1 MEPSWT
7 EDDSDSEQLNTSEYD
22 WDSLPEYACFYC
34 GNHQTDTLVRCTH
47 EGCGR
52 WFCNSY
58 GVNRAGSHIVL
69 HLVKAR
75 HRSIMLHPE
84 NPLGEELIRC
94 FTCNSGNIFL
104 LGIVPSKI
112 ESTLIFLCRERCLSR
127 SSLNKQEWDLESWMP
142 IIEEKRLIT
151 FIVGVPS
158 ESEDIHA
165 KKITISQISNI
176 EEAFKKTPDMQLP
189 PEIESLSMRQVQLKY
204 ANAKQYR
211 YIFEPLVK
219 KEEEYDKLLKQS
231 QKQTNVTVKWERTS
245 NRRLIARFV
254 FAKEDNEIRMVA
266 GVELRLK
273 AEHRDWQA
281 IGTVIRISDFEQ
293 VILEVLRN
301 GNPPD
306 NCTYTIEFVWK
317 STTYKRMLEGLRLFS
332 NHRCDTYITEKIL
345 GTNGETRLLNVSV
358 PKDVSCPKLPELNY
372 FQSAAVKRALQSRV
386 MLIQGPPGTGKTVT
400 TATIVYNMI
409 RLNKSKILVCAPSN
423 IAVDH
428 LTEKISACGIDVVRI
443 CARSRELVSSSVEH
457 LTLHQQ
463 LKELSGPKFRRLQ
476 DLQTKREQ
484 SGELDKAE
492 EEQLTKLITE
502 AELHIIN
509 KVSVICCTCAG
520 AFDRRLRLITFK
532 RILIDE
538 ATQAT
543 EPECLLPIMKGAQQ
557 LILVGDHKQLGP
569 VVMCKKAALAG
580 YDRSLFERLVSLGNR
595 PYRLNVQYR
604 MHPVISDFPS
614 NTFYEGSLQNGIS
627 ISERVYSGLEFLWP
641 VPDKPIFFYNSIGL
655 EEISASG
662 TSYLNR
668 SEAYNVERIV
678 TSFLRFG
685 LKSSQLGII
694 TPYEG
699 QRAFITTFLQQGSS
713 LSPLH
718 YADIEISSVDSF
730 QGREKDFIILSC
742 VRSNEN
748 LGVGFLSD
756 PRRLNVALTRAKY
769 GLVICGNAKVLAKQP
784 LWSNLLNFYKELGVL
799 VEGPLSNLKP
809 CMLSLAPPQKL
820 DLQPAKPFPDAQPLS
835 FLSLGSFA
843 APENPDILA
852 DL

>member
-1 MEPSWT
+1 MDQRWAE
-7 EDDSDSEQLNTSEYD
+7 EDSDSEHQNSSEYD
-22 WDSLPEYACFYC
+22 FDSLPDFACFYC
-34 GNHQTDTLVRCTH
+34 GNHQPETLARCTH

-84 NPLGEELIRC
+84 NRLGDETIRC

-104 LGIVPSKI
+104 LGLVPSRV
-112 ESTLIFLCRERCLSR
+112 ESTLIFLCREPCLSR
-127 SSLNKQEWDLESWMP
+127 STLNKQEWDLESWMP

-151 FIVGVPS
+151 FIVGVPTDA
-158 ESEDIHA
+158 EDKRA
-165 KKITISQISNI
+165 KKIPISQISNI
-176 EEAFKKTPDMQLP
+176 EEAIRKAPETAPAEIDMTA
-189 PEIESLSMRQVQLKY
+189 MKQVQLKY

-219 KEEEYDKLLKQS
+219 KEEEYDKLLKQN
-231 QKQTNVTVKWERTS
+231 QKQTNVNVKWERTS
-245 NRRLIARFV
+245 NRRLVAKFV

-266 GVELRLK
+266 GVELKLK

-281 IGTVIRISDFEQ
+281 VGTVIAITDFEQ
-293 VILEVLRN
+293 VMLEVLRN
-301 GNPPD
+301 SNPPEG
-306 NCTYTIEFVWK
+306 CTYTIEFVWK

-332 NHRCDTYITEKIL
+332 NHRCEPYITEKIL
-345 GTNGETRLLNVSV
+345 GINDETRLINTSV
-358 PKDVSCPKLPELNY
+358 PKEVNCPRLPDLNY

-400 TATIVYNMI
+400 TATIVFNMI
-409 RLNKSKILVCAPSN
+409 RLNKSSKILVCAPSN

-428 LTEKISACGIDVVRI
+428 LTEKISACGIDVVRL
-443 CARSRELVSSSVEH
+443 CARSRESVSSSVEH

-463 LKELSGPKFRRLQ
+463 LKEISGAKFKRLHEL
-476 DLQTKREQ
+476 LQKREQ
-484 SGELDKAE
+484 SGDLDKSE
-492 EEQLTKLITE
+492 EDMLAKLILEGE
-502 AELHIIN
+502 AHIIN
-509 KVSVICCTCAG
+509 KASVVCCTCAG
-520 AFDRRLRLITFK
+520 AFDRRLRSVTFK
-532 RILIDE
+532 RVLIDE

-569 VVMCKKAALAG
+569 VVMCKKAAVAG

-595 PYRLNVQYR
+595 PYRLHVQYR
-604 MHPVISDFPS
+604 MHPVISEFPS
-614 NTFYEGSLQNGIS
+614 NTFYEGSLQNGVS
-627 ISERVYSGLEFLWP
+627 IAERVYEGLDFPWP

-668 SEAYNVERIV
+668 SEAYNVEKIV
-678 TSFLRFG
+678 TSFLRSG
-685 LKSSQLGII
+685 LESRQLGII

-699 QRAFITTFLQQGSS
+699 QRAFITNFLQQGSS
-713 LSPLH
+713 LSPIA

-769 GLVICGNAKVLAKQP
+769 GLVICGNAKVLSKQP

-799 VEGPLSNLKP
+799 VEGPLSYLKP
-809 CMLSLAPPQKL
+809 CMVSLQPPQKL
-820 DLQPAKPFPDAQPLS
+820 ELQPAKPFPDAQPLS